1 MSVYALG
8 LDYGSDSVRA
18 LLVDTKTGEEVAT
31 QVAMYPR
38 WGQGL
43 YCEPGRNQFRQH
55 PLDYLETLVT
65 VVQGL
70 WAEAPAGAADKVVGI
85 SFDTTGSTPVAVDKE
100 GVALALKP
108 EFADN
113 PNAMFVL
120 WKDHTAV
127 KEAQEITAAANR
139 SEINYLQYRSEERRV
154 GKESRCRGR
163 TYQRK

>member
-43 YCEPGRNQFRQH
+43 YCVLGRNQFRQH
-55 PLDYLETLVT
+55 PLDYLEPLVT

-85 SFDTTGSTPVAVDKE
+85 SFDTTGSTPVAVDEE

-108 EFADN
+108 EFADRKSTRLN
-113 PNAMFVL
+113 SSHVAISY
-120 WKDHTAV
+120 AV
-127 KEAQEITAAANR
+127 FRLKKKSN
-139 SEINYLQYRSEERRV
+139 S
-154 GKESRCRGR
+154 
-163 TYQRK
+163 

>member
-55 PLDYLETLVT
+55 PLD
-65 VVQGL
+65 
-70 WAEAPAGAADKVVGI
+70 
-85 SFDTTGSTPVAVDKE
+85 
-100 GVALALKP
+100 
-108 EFADN
+108 
-113 PNAMFVL
+113 
-120 WKDHTAV
+120 
-127 KEAQEITAAANR
+127 
-139 SEINYLQYRSEERRV
+139 
-154 GKESRCRGR
+154 
-163 TYQRK
+163 